1 MTNEE
6 ILRGNRLIVDFMG
19 VRPRYNSWTNNFQWD
34 DGVFFAIS
42 NINFKEAMDS
52 IVKYVKYR
60 TDWNWLMQ
68 VVIKIE
74 HELDWGLVMYPDMCY
89 WNQYGDKPVG
99 LDDDFCGNRIE
110 SVYNAVVAFI
120 EWYNRGSK

>member
-1 MTNEE
+1 MTKEQSD
-6 ILRGNRLIVDFMG
+6 RLICEFMG
-19 VRPRYNSWTNNFQWD
+19 VRPIYNSFTGTFQWN
-34 DGVFFAIS
+34 DGVFFS
-42 NINFKEAMDS
+42 TGNILYEQTMTD

-74 HELDWGLVMYPDMCY
+74 HELDCGLVMYPDLCY
-89 WNQYGDKPVG
+89 WNQDGDKPIG

-110 SVYNAVVAFI
+110 SVYNAVVGFI
-120 EWYNRGSK
+120 EWYNERNK